1 MCALAVQ
8 LPTTR
13 TQCVQVHTVNISTQ
27 LTEVPSERLEVP
39 SGTVLTQVL
48 WSHGGQL
55 LAAAGA
61 NGALCCALGSLPNVS
76 AASGEYY
83 ACLSTLTEVTVYDLF
98 GTGVASIPLRFTPH
112 FLALSATTLAAGMN
126 NQVYFYDVEAH
137 STWDAHDRIAQGPVQ
152 AGSLSSNA
160 VLRSYEEGTAEQLA
174 VNESLVAALIGGR
187 LVVHSVLDPGSDAF
201 VPYKG
206 QDVTTFSLTD
216 NFLVVGTAAGL
227 LQHYSVCHGPLAPLN
242 EFRHT
247 RGGKKTA
254 ISALWAACS
263 RAHLVF
269 TDDSQKVF
277 LFSAVDDQVW
287 YGSA

>member
-1 MCALAVQ
+1 M
-8 LPTTR
+8 LPSTVLPAASTPP
-13 TQCVQVHTVNISTQ
+13 VQVHTVNVSTQ
-27 LTEVPSERLEVP
+27 LTEVPSERLDAP
-39 SGTVLTQVL
+39 SGTNFTQVL
-48 WSHGGQL
+48 WSPGGQL

-76 AASGEYY
+76 AASGEQY
-83 ACLSTLTEVTVYDLF
+83 ACLTTLTEVTVYDVF
-98 GTGVASIPLRFTPH
+98 GTDVASVPLKFTPH

-126 NQVYFYDVEAH
+126 NQVYFYDLEAH
-137 STWDAHDRIAQGPVQ
+137 STWDSPDGAAQRTAQ
-152 AGSLSSNA
+152 AGSMAGNA
-160 VLRSYEEGTAEQLA
+160 ALRSYEEGTAEELA
-174 VNESLVAALIGGR
+174 VNDSLAAALIGGR
-187 LVVHSVLDPGSDAF
+187 LVVHSVLEPASDAL